1 MATTCSSFFAK
12 SSSTIPFL
20 PASVAALWVLLYHAW
35 VLAKPRPVIVDI
47 WDWQVDL
54 TPFFPAVR
62 AVSPF
67 FVLSGFLLGLPF
79 AQWQAGRRDRP
90 QLRPYLWR
98 RVMRVF
104 PAYYA
109 QLALLILIT
118 WLPHGQIPPQDGA
131 TLWRHLLMLFNPP
144 PLGTTPI
151 NAVWWT
157 LPIEFSFYLALP
169 FLALLLRP
177 RRWWWLLIL
186 TLTTM
191 CLWRA
196 MSVTLLADSPVPARV
211 LMSYQLPGSLDSFG
225 LGMLGA
231 ALYVHRIHLGLH
243 RLTTR
248 QLGALG
254 LGALG
259 LMMGLLYWGHYH
271 YLDYWTHSLLF
282 YTWTPLFAVAAVAL
296 QFAGVG
302 GCRLTNALFAN
313 RIMVFAGVISY
324 SVYLWHYPIMEW
336 LQPSAHI
343 HAVDGYRLPYLLTAA
358 LGLTL
363 LAAALSYALIERP
376 CMRLRHQ
383 PTR

>member
-1 MATTCSSFFAK
+1 M
-12 SSSTIPFL
+12 
-20 PASVAALWVLLYHAW
+20 AALWVLLYHAW

-186 TLTTM
+186 TLATT

-196 MSVTLLADSPVPARV
+196 VSVTLLADSLVPARV

-259 LMMGLLYWGHYH
+259 LMVGLLYWGHYH

-296 QFAGVG
+296 QF
-302 GCRLTNALFAN
+302 
-313 RIMVFAGVISY
+313 
-324 SVYLWHYPIMEW
+324 
-336 LQPSAHI
+336 
-343 HAVDGYRLPYLLTAA
+343 AVDGYRLPYLLTAA

-383 PTR
+383 PPR